1 MIERMQMS
9 VSIRLKTIREHLDK
23 TQKEMASLT
32 GISYRTWQNYEDGV
46 NPPGWDACEALV
58 KLGFN
63 ANWLLTGKGGI
74 KEMSPSKPFYKQ
86 VRDGEVPMAGD
97 GESASYPLM
106 EGFKGASTTNDLP
119 EGFVQVPRYEVAAS
133 AGGGALIHS
142 EQIVDH
148 LAFRAD
154 WVKMALGVHVSSLAL
169 INVTGDSMEPT
180 LSNGD
185 LILIDTSIGS
195 VDDSGVYVLRFDGK
209 LKVKRLHSKA
219 DSVDIL
225 SDNPRYPTETLRGD
239 LLQGLNVVGR
249 VVWCGRR
256 M

>member
-1 MIERMQMS
+1 MNKTLAE
-9 VSIRLKTIREHLDK
+9 RLKTIRELAGNDQK
-23 TQKEMASLT
+23 TMAEQLN
-32 GISYRTWQNYEDGV
+32 ISFRSWQDYELGKSV
-46 NPPGWDACEALV
+46 PGGKVFEALV

-63 ANWLLTGKGGI
+63 ANWLLTG
-74 KEMSPSKPFYKQ
+74 
-86 VRDGEVPMAGD
+86 DGEMRG
-97 GESASYPLM
+97 GTSYAMPEIL
-106 EGFKGASTTNDLP
+106 KNADNVSDLG
-119 EGFVQVPRYEVAAS
+119 EGFVHVPRYKVSAS

-154 WVKMALGVHVSSLAL
+154 WVKMALGVPVSSLAL

-185 LILIDTSIGS
+185 LILIDTTIGS

>member
-1 MIERMQMS
+1 MTLAE
-9 VSIRLKTIREHLDK
+9 RLKTVRESAGNDQK
-23 TQKEMASLT
+23 TMAEQL
-32 GISYRTWQNYEDGV
+32 GISFRSWQDYELGKSV
-46 NPPGWDACEALV
+46 PGGKVFEALV

-63 ANWLLTGKGGI
+63 ANWLLTGEGAMQKDGG
-74 KEMSPSKPFYKQ
+74 
-86 VRDGEVPMAGD
+86 A
-97 GESASYPLM
+97 YPLA
-106 EGFKGASTTNDLP
+106 EGLQTADMTGELG
-119 EGFVQVPRYEVAAS
+119 EGFVHVPRYKVSAS

-154 WVKMALGVHVSSLAL
+154 WVKMALGVPVSSLAL

-185 LILIDTSIGS
+185 LILIDTSVVS

-239 LLQGLNVVGR
+239 LLQELNVIGR

>member
-1 MIERMQMS
+1 MAEQLKISFRSWQDYELGKS
-9 VSIRLKTIREHLDK
+9 V
-23 TQKEMASLT
+23 
-32 GISYRTWQNYEDGV
+32 
-46 NPPGWDACEALV
+46 PGGKVFEALA

-63 ANWLLTGKGGI
+63 ANWLLTGEGAIQKGV
-74 KEMSPSKPFYKQ
+74 E
-86 VRDGEVPMAGD
+86 
-97 GESASYPLM
+97 SYPLA
-106 EGFKGASTTNDLP
+106 EGDKTAEITGELG
-119 EGFVQVPRYEVAAS
+119 EGFVHVPRYKVAAS

-154 WVKMALGVHVSSLAL
+154 WVKMALGVPVSSLAL

>member
-1 MIERMQMS
+1 MEVLPELSFPERMKIIVDYVGSAEKLAKLSHMSARVIGKYVSGTSDPSRQRLVDLAIASGVNTKWLAEGLGPIKRGAIEFFEGQMS
-9 VSIRLKTIREHLDK
+9 SY
-23 TQKEMASLT
+23 SL
-32 GISYRTWQNYEDGV
+32 SDGH
-46 NPPGWDACEALV
+46 
-58 KLGFN
+58 K
-63 ANWLLTGKGGI
+63 
-74 KEMSPSKPFYKQ
+74 
-86 VRDGEVPMAGD
+86 MAGVT
-97 GESASYPLM
+97 GEP
-106 EGFKGASTTNDLP
+106 G
-119 EGFVQVPRYEVAAS
+119 EGFVHVPRYKVAAS

-154 WVKMALGVHVSSLAL
+154 WVKMALGVPVSSLAL

-185 LILIDTSIGS
+185 LILIDTTIDS
-195 VDDSGVYVLRFDGK
+195 VDDSGVYVLQFDGK